1 VIRYCASDKIPS
13 GRASI
18 KVTPKT
24 SGKKI
29 MVERDM
35 DWNSRGAGTYAI
47 GHSDCL
53 QTRCKQNRTIPD
65 DTGRHELHRT

>member
-1 VIRYCASDKIPS
+1 MIRYCASDKIPS

-35 DWNSRGAGTYAI
+35 DWNNRGGR
-47 GHSDCL
+47 G
-53 QTRCKQNRTIPD
+53 RTP
-65 DTGRHELHRT
+65 